1 MSGEREREHCKS
13 MILISAIISMV
24 IPTMADTIV
33 PESIYLRLKMVIDLS
48 MGFVK

>member
-33 PESIYLRLKMVIDLS
+33 PESISFAVENGYRS
-48 MGFVK
+48 FNGFR